1 MSDLTITSSSE
12 NIGQEEM
19 VLKGLDEDRGVV
31 KTEES
36 EEEEVENA
44 LAEPRIQTGNDA
56 EIQEATGEE
65 EWPAGSSVN
74 SGNGQFVPEED
85 VDDDPRSRFVK

>member
-1 MSDLTITSSSE
+1 
-12 NIGQEEM
+12 M
-19 VLKGLDEDRGVV
+19 VLKGQDEDRGVV

-36 EEEEVENA
+36 EEEEEMENV
-44 LAEPRIQTGNDA
+44 LAERRIQAGNDA

-65 EWPAGSSVN
+65 EWLAGSSVN
-74 SGNGQFVPEED
+74 SDDGQFVPEED

>member
-1 MSDLTITSSSE
+1 MVVK
-12 NIGQEEM
+12 GQ
-19 VLKGLDEDRGVV
+19 DEDRGVV

-36 EEEEVENA
+36 EEEEMENV
-44 LAEPRIQTGNDA
+44 LAEPRIQAGSDA

-74 SGNGQFVPEED
+74 SADRQFVPEED